1 MTVTME
7 EVRAVLDPDEPRYS
21 EASRLGPDALP
32 HLAALTD
39 GPETGLAAKA
49 AYLASMIDAPE
60 ANDVVQ
66 LAAESGDSRLRAAAA
81 AVRNLSAQGQESIA
95 SRLLEDEDVAVRKTT
110 LSSLSETDRGVGSS
124 VLLERVNRLA
134 SRESEPRLRQ
144 LAAETAQHLRRD

>member
-1 MTVTME
+1 
-7 EVRAVLDPDEPRYS
+7 
-21 EASRLGPDALP
+21 
-32 HLAALTD
+32 
-39 GPETGLAAKA
+39 
-49 AYLASMIDAPE
+49 MIDAPE

-66 LAAESGDSRLRAAAA
+66 LAAESGDSRLRAAAAA